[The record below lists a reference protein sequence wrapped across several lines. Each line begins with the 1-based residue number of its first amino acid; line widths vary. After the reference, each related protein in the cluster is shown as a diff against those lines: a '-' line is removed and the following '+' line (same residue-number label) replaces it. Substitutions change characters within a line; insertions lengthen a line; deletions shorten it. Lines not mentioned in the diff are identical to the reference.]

1 MPARK
6 TPQKL
11 LTVEEVAEILSV
23 SKPTVYRYLRD
34 ADDTKGRTGLWP
46 YFYLNGNKASL
57 RIPEAAVLRLQERSE
72 VTA

>member
-11 LTVEEVAEILSV
+11 LTVKEVAEILSV
-23 SKPTVYRYLRD
+23 NPKTVYRYMRD
-34 ADDTKGRTGLWP
+34 ADESKGRSGLWP
-46 YFYLNGNKASL
+46 YFYLNGSKATL